1 MNAESYWQQFLN
13 SGKVEDYLS
22 YSRMSRDDVSAG
34 VSHGDFVAGV
44 SRQDFTVAEN
54 RREQE
59 KGENPYAGSYYS
71 DGNDLKSDAYR

>member
-1 MNAESYWQQFLN
+1 MKAESYWQQFLS

-22 YSRMSRDDVSAG
+22 YSRMSQEDLT
-34 VSHGDFVAGV
+34 AGV
-44 SRQDFTVAEN
+44 SRQDFMATEN

>member
-1 MNAESYWQQFLN
+1 MNAESYWQQFLS

-22 YSRMSRDDVSAG
+22 YSRMNQEDMQ
-34 VSHGDFVAGV
+34 AGV
-44 SRQDFTVAEN
+44 SRQNFAAAEN

>member
-1 MNAESYWQQFLN
+1 MNAESYWQQFLS

-22 YSRMSRDDVSAG
+22 YSRMSQEDL
-34 VSHGDFVAGV
+34 
-44 SRQDFTVAEN
+44 VAEN

>member
-1 MNAESYWQQFLN
+1 MKAESYWQQFLS

-22 YSRMSRDDVSAG
+22 YSRMCHDDVSAG
-34 VSHGDFVAGV
+34 ASHGDLMAGE
-44 SRQDFTVAEN
+44 SRQDFTAAN

>member
-22 YSRMSRDDVSAG
+22 YSRESREGICEGA
-34 VSHGDFVAGV
+34 
-44 SRQDFTVAEN
+44 SRQDYVAADD

-59 KGENPYAGSYYS
+59 KGENPYAGSDYS